1 MVVGIAKAARAKETE
16 AIKDQIANFRG
27 VFNAVELGGVQGIVI
42 LFIGLVTAT
51 AGGLDVDVGQAEEAL
66 EGALGDGDLLKI
78 GEAHREFL
86 HLPNAAAEA
95 EAAIGDDVPALFVVE
110 ADGRIGDD
118 GDEEETDKA
127 MISTTVMTRNIHHG
141 VRSAM
146 FLRARSTET
155 LGSRRGLP
163 DDDFSGA
170 ILGVFSGEGV
180 SVAGAPRLAAEEIS
194 WASCSARWKNQ
205 SEKRIPA
212 SVASW
217 ATVQPARRSW

>member
-42 LFIGLVTAT
+42 LFIGLATAT

-110 ADGRIGDD
+110 ADGRIGDE
-118 GDEEETDKA
+118 GDEEETRQGDDFD
-127 MISTTVMTRNIHHG
+127 HG
-141 VRSAM
+141 DDAKHPPRRAFGDVPEGEVDGDLGLAPGFAGRRL
-146 FLRARSTET
+146 FRGDLRCIF
-155 LGSRRGLP
+155 GRRGECRGRAP
-163 DDDFSGA
+163 VGRGGDF
-170 ILGVFSGEGV
+170 LGELFGPV
-180 SVAGAPRLAAEEIS
+180 
-194 WASCSARWKNQ
+194 
-205 SEKRIPA
+205 EKPK
-212 SVASW
+212 
-217 ATVQPARRSW
+217 